1 MYVVEGKWSGKSLAG
16 KHGFLSGTVY
26 DIDNVRV
33 NLKNELISVELI
45 AEDRKTTSGG
55 GVQGAA
61 AGAVLGFLVAG
72 PIGTMVGGGLG
83 SKSKTQGSN
92 KITAMLAFAS
102 GDVWVIELFSSGA
115 SELGKLKQIA
125 ATYKAKVPLSNKV
138 IKKVSTKKV
147 DKPEPA
153 GIKALNKPKKPD
165 TLDFMLKKIKGR
177 KFSAKSKLPN
187 YDFLS
192 KWNNVEGADP
202 ATLILFKRKFKQE
215 IENYNNFLW
224 VYFDINLETEDEFD
238 SIVERVIRNLI
249 AQSNTLKEME
259 ANIVKFNSDR
269 TGLDVNLERKKI
281 KVLDYN
287 KELEGKGFFEAKTP
301 LKTKIWDS
309 NLDIENIKKQISAN
323 KRKITTNTNKLKS
336 GDYRELIGIKNNID
350 QFELIFNKLFPKL
363 KKPKPGLKKINLIDR
378 QFFLDIYGKHFD
390 SIWDKKIK
398 DDKEKRKTLKD
409 KQAKEKEEEKI
420 RKENQDKNK
429 IQEKLKE
436 KKQASST
443 KSIKER
449 LDELKYLLNEGLITD
464 DEFDIKR
471 TKILDDI

>member
-16 KHGFLSGTVY
+16 KHGFLSGTAY

-33 NLKNELISVELI
+33 NLKNKLISVELI
-45 AEDRKTTSGG
+45 AEDRETTSGG

-83 SKSKTQGSN
+83 SKSKTQGNN
-92 KITAMLAFAS
+92 KLTAMLTFSS
-102 GDVWVIELFSSGA
+102 GEVWIIELFSSGA

-138 IKKVSTKKV
+138 IKKVSTKKIV
-147 DKPEPA
+147 KPKSD
-153 GIKALNKPKKPD
+153 GIKPLNKPKKPD

-177 KFSAKSKLPN
+177 KHTAKSKLPN
-187 YDFLS
+187 FDFLS
-192 KWNNVEGADP
+192 KWNNVEGVDP
-202 ATLILFKRKFKQE
+202 AALILFKRKLKQE

-224 VYFDINLETEDEFD
+224 VYFDISLETEDEFD
-238 SIVERVIRNLI
+238 SIIERVIRNLI

-269 TGLDVNLERKKI
+269 TGLDENLERKKI

-287 KELEGKGFFEAKTP
+287 KELEEKGFFEAKMP

-336 GDYRELIGIKNNID
+336 GDYRELIGVKNNID

-363 KKPKPGLKKINLIDR
+363 KKPKPGLMKINLIDR

-398 DDKEKRKTLKD
+398 GDKE

-420 RKENQDKNK
+420 RKENQDKNE

-443 KSIKER
+443 KTIKER